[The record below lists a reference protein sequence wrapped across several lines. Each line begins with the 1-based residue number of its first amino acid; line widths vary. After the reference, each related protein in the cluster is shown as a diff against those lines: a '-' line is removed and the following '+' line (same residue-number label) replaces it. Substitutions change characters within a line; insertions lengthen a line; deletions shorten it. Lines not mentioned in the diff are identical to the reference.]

1 VKHFKIIV
9 ILLISLNL
17 YSQEGIRP
25 WEMKNANGKG
35 YVMISGI
42 DSVMYYD
49 LLDTYIRDT
58 LGYSRI
64 DSIKCVSDT
73 IRIYTNNG
81 QFKMPFSC
89 SGGGGGGGVADSL
102 YIKTTSISDAVTTYK
117 IMLDNGVTQD
127 SIIIEDGHPQLTVT
141 TLTLGDVT
149 TYYIKQDGVTKGT
162 IVVDNS
168 PGGGAGI
175 DSVRCVNDSLRIYS
189 GASVFKT
196 AIDCAN
202 DNEIQ
207 DLVPYVI
214 SGDTIGLI
222 ITKPNPLLQ
231 DTLLFDNGDFAE
243 VPNLVALI
251 SGGDTIGVVL
261 EFENPL
267 LNDTILFES
276 GLLEA
281 SLWSTM
287 VLTDTITS
295 TSSSTWAP
303 VFAFQPGD
311 NERIRIR
318 AELLLYT
325 ETAGVGTRGRFS
337 ISGGVAGYESYTV
350 RFLWPNGTDAIIAK
364 NGGYSGTPWEVL
376 PTAGEA
382 LTHQLGTVEI
392 IAKTGSSPNP
402 ITISIQSET
411 GAAVSALPGSIFEYK
426 QY

>member
-1 VKHFKIIV
+1 MKHFKIIV
-9 ILLISLNL
+9 LLLISLNL

-89 SGGGGGGGVADSL
+89 S
-102 YIKTTSISDAVTTYK
+102 
-117 IMLDNGVTQD
+117 
-127 SIIIEDGHPQLTVT
+127 
-141 TLTLGDVT
+141 
-149 TYYIKQDGVTKGT
+149 
-162 IVVDNS
+162 
-168 PGGGAGI
+168 GGGAGI

>member
-1 VKHFKIIV
+1 MRLVSIFFMFFTAATA
-9 ILLISLNL
+9 LM
-17 YSQEGIRP
+17 SQNDGIGAWQFESAPRGTRYTFMSKSATGV
-25 WEMKNANGKG
+25 W
-35 YVMISGI
+35 
-42 DSVMYYD
+42 
-49 LLDTYIRDT
+49 
-58 LGYSRI
+58 
-64 DSIKCVSDT
+64 DT
-73 IRIYTNNG
+73 IRLEDFIDSLG
-81 QFKMPFSC
+81 IS
-89 SGGGGGGGVADSL
+89 GGGGVADSL

-117 IMLDNGVTQD
+117 IMLDNGLTQD

-202 DNEIQ
+202 DNELQ
-207 DLVPYVI
+207 HLVPYVI

-287 VLTDTITS
+287 VLTDTTTS
-295 TSSSTWAP
+295 TSSSTWTP

-318 AELLLYT
+318 AELVLYT

-337 ISGGVAGYESYTV
+337 ISGGVSGYEAYTV

-364 NGGYSGTPWEVL
+364 HGGYSGTPWEVL

-392 IAKTGSSPNP
+392 IAKTGSGPNP

-411 GAAVSALPGSIFEYK
+411 GAAVHALPGSIFEYK